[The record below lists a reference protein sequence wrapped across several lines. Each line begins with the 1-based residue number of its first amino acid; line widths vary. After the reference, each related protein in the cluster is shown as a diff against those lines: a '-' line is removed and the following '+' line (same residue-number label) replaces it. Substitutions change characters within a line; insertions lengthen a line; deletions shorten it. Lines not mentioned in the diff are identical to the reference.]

1 MVATDTATP
10 VVAGRGARVT
20 RVRPSPQAVGLAAL
34 LLTVSIWAA
43 FALSA
48 RALAAS
54 TLLPADAALLRFG
67 VPLVVLAPALWRRR
81 RALAAVRPGPAAKI
95 VCGAGVPFFLAAM
108 FGGSLTS
115 ASFVG
120 AIVPGMVPLF
130 VSALMVARGRGLPR
144 GTQSA
149 GLLLIAAGVVALV
162 SRYAVPF
169 DADVMLGSGT
179 LLVASGLW
187 ALYTVGLRE
196 VDLDPVGSIGLL
208 CLPSFAVIGLLVA
221 AGVLPTGL
229 AHAAGADIALFLV
242 VQGLGVGL
250 CAGLLYAFAIRR
262 LGAERASVVGS
273 LSPVAVVLLA
283 IPLLGERPTVAVLV
297 GVPLITA
304 GVVLANRVPRV
315 RSAEDGPTASGTPAG
330 AGGTAPSGAR
340 TGTDDP
346 PSVPVGAAAPAPHGD
361 ATRAPLA
368 SARADAAGPSRTDPP
383 ARTVVPE
390 VSRDA

>member
-1 MVATDTATP
+1 MSGDPEGLEDGVVATNAMEAP
-10 VVAGRGARVT
+10 AAGRGVFPRGL
-20 RVRPSPQAVGLAAL
+20 SPRAAGMAAL

-48 RALAAS
+48 RALSTS

-81 RALAAVRPGPAAKI
+81 RALASVRPGPAVKI

-130 VSALMVARGRGLPR
+130 VSALMVARGRGVPR
-144 GTQSA
+144 GTQGA
-149 GLLLIAAGVVALV
+149 GLVLIAVGVVALV
-162 SRYAVPF
+162 WRYAVPF
-169 DADVMLGSGT
+169 DGDVMLGSGT

-187 ALYTVGLRE
+187 ALYTVGLKE

-208 CLPSFAVIGLLVA
+208 CLPSFAVIALLVA

-229 AHAAGADIALFLV
+229 ADAAVTDVALFLV

-262 LGAERASVVGS
+262 LGAERSSVVGS

-297 GVPLITA
+297 GVPLITT
-304 GVVLANRVPRV
+304 GVVLANRRPR
-315 RSAEDGPTASGTPAG
+315 TP
-330 AGGTAPSGAR
+330 R
-340 TGTDDP
+340 E
-346 PSVPVGAAAPAPHGD
+346 
-361 ATRAPLA
+361 
-368 SARADAAGPSRTDPP
+368 
-383 ARTVVPE
+383 PE
-390 VSRDA
+390 VSPDA

>member
-1 MVATDTATP
+1 M
-10 VVAGRGARVT
+10 
-20 RVRPSPQAVGLAAL
+20 AAL
-34 LLTVSIWAA
+34 LLTVSVWAA

-162 SRYAVPF
+162 WRYAVPF

-208 CLPSFAVIGLLVA
+208 CLPSFAVIGVLVA
-221 AGVLPTGL
+221 AGVLPTG
-229 AHAAGADIALFLV
+229 
-242 VQGLGVGL
+242 
-250 CAGLLYAFAIRR
+250 
-262 LGAERASVVGS
+262 
-273 LSPVAVVLLA
+273 
-283 IPLLGERPTVAVLV
+283 
-297 GVPLITA
+297 
-304 GVVLANRVPRV
+304 
-315 RSAEDGPTASGTPAG
+315 AG
-330 AGGTAPSGAR
+330 AGGGRRHRAVPGGAGAGR
-340 TGTDDP
+340 GT
-346 PSVPVGAAAPAPHGD
+346 VRRPAV
-361 ATRAPLA
+361 RV
-368 SARADAAGPSRTDPP
+368 RDPP
-383 ARTVVPE
+383 AGRRARLRRRQPQP
-390 VSRDA
+390 RGRGGAGDPPAG